1 MKFRQEHKHYIN
13 YMDYLIIQSKL
24 KAIMKPDIN
33 TNADG
38 EYQIRS
44 LYFDNYNDTAL
55 KDKINGI
62 NYREKFRI
70 RCYNKDFELINLEK
84 KSKINGLCTKIKA
97 PISKAQAVAI
107 LSCKT
112 EWMASSDEPLIV
124 ELYTKMKSGQLRPKT
139 IVDYNREA
147 YVYGPGNVRVTID
160 KNIRTG
166 LFSTDLFNEK
176 LPTVAAGD
184 APMLLEI
191 KYDHFIPEVIA
202 SIVQLD
208 GRRRTAYSKY
218 AASRIFS

>member
-1 MKFRQEHKHYIN
+1 MKFRHEHKHYIN
-13 YMDYLIIQSKL
+13 YLDYLVIQSKL
-24 KAIMKPDIN
+24 KAIMKPDAN

-44 LYFDNYNDTAL
+44 LYFDDYNDTAL

-70 RCYNKDFELINLEK
+70 RCYNNNFDYINLEK

-97 PISKAQAVAI
+97 LISKVQTEAI
-107 LSCKT
+107 LGGKT
-112 EWMASSDEPLIV
+112 EWMASSGEPLIV

-176 LPTVAAGD
+176 LPTVSAGE
-184 APMLLEI
+184 ALILLEI
-191 KYDHFIPEVIA
+191 KYDNFIPEVI
-202 SIVQLD
+202 SNIIQLD

>member
-1 MKFRQEHKHYIN
+1 MKFRHEHKHYIN
-13 YMDYLIIQSKL
+13 YMDYLVIQSKL
-24 KAIMKPDIN
+24 KAIMKPDAN

-44 LYFDNYNDTAL
+44 LYFDDYNDTAL

-70 RCYNKDFELINLEK
+70 RCYNNNFDYINLEK

-97 PISKAQAVAI
+97 PISKVQTEAI
-107 LSCKT
+107 LSGKT
-112 EWMASSDEPLIV
+112 EWMASSGEPLIV

-176 LPTVAAGD
+176 LPTVSAGE
-184 APMLLEI
+184 ALILLEI
-191 KYDHFIPEVIA
+191 KYDNFIPEVI
-202 SIVQLD
+202 SNIIQLD

>member
-1 MKFRQEHKHYIN
+1 MKFRHEHKHYIN
-13 YMDYLIIQSKL
+13 YMDYLVIQSKL
-24 KAIMKPDIN
+24 KVIMKPDAN

-44 LYFDNYNDTAL
+44 LYFDDYNDTAL

-70 RCYNKDFELINLEK
+70 RCYNKDFEYINLEK
-84 KSKINGLCTKIKA
+84 KSKINGLSTKFKA
-97 PISKAQAVAI
+97 PISKAQTEAI
-107 LSCKT
+107 LGCKT
-112 EWMASSDEPLIV
+112 EWMADSEEPLIV
-124 ELYTKMKSGQLRPKT
+124 ELYIKMKSGQLRPKT

-166 LFSTDLFNEK
+166 LFSTDLFNEN
-176 LPTVAAGD
+176 LPTVSAGD
-184 APMLLEI
+184 APILLEI
-191 KYDHFIPEVIA
+191 KYDNFIPEVI
-202 SIVQLD
+202 SNIIQLD

>member
-1 MKFRQEHKHYIN
+1 MKFRHEHKHYIN
-13 YMDYLIIQSKL
+13 YMDYLVIQSKL
-24 KAIMKPDIN
+24 KAIMKPDAN

-44 LYFDNYNDTAL
+44 LYFDDYNDTAL

-70 RCYNKDFELINLEK
+70 RCYNNNFDYINLEK

-97 PISKAQAVAI
+97 PISKAEIEAL

-112 EWMASSDEPLIV
+112 EWMASSGEPLIV

-139 IVDYNREA
+139 IVDYDREA
-147 YVYGPGNVRVTID
+147 YVYGPGNVRVTFD

-166 LFSTDLFNEK
+166 LFNTDLFNAN
-176 LPTVAAGD
+176 LPTVAAGEVQI
-184 APMLLEI
+184 LLEI
-191 KYDHFIPEVIA
+191 KYDNFIPEVI
-202 SIVQLD
+202 SNIVQLD